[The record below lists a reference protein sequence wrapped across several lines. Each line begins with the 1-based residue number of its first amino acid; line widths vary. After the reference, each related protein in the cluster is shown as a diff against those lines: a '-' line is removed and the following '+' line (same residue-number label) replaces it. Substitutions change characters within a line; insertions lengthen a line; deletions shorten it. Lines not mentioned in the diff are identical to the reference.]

1 MDVRYLVPEPIL
13 MTGPNNHAGFLNML
27 EKLALFVIQ
36 DFRRRQKSG
45 DVNCAGLDLPMP
57 QKGLHRGHSF

>member
-1 MDVRYLVPEPIL
+1 MDVRYLVPEQIL
-13 MTGPNNHAGFLNML
+13 MIGLNNHAGFLNML

-36 DFRRRQKSG
+36 DFRHQHKSG
-45 DVNCAGLDLPMP
+45 GANCAGLGLPMP